1 MPELP
6 EVQTVIDYL
15 KPYLINH
22 KIEEVK
28 VYYAPISYHKDLSL
42 SLKNQT
48 INDIKRRGKYICIE
62 CENICCIVHLRMEG
76 KFFIQE
82 IDDVLNKHTHA
93 SFYFKDFRLDFNDTR
108 KFGRIDLTDDLNHYF
123 EDHLGLE
130 PFDKMCTGEY
140 LKKQAMN
147 RRIPLKTFIL
157 DQSIIAGI
165 GNIYADES
173 LFDAKLSPF
182 KKASSVTLNE
192 YDRLI
197 ISIRKI
203 LKLALE
209 EGGSTIK
216 SFSVNHEVNGLF
228 QQRLKVYSKA
238 NTPCVECGNI
248 LHKGRVNGRS
258 CVYCTNCQKVSQNA
272 HRHYRIDGIR
282 KK

>member
-140 LKKQAMN
+140 LKKQAKN
-147 RRIPLKTFIL
+147 RRIPVKSFIL
-157 DQSIIAGI
+157 DQSVIAGI

-173 LFDAKLSPF
+173 LWMTKIHPATRVGDISDKQLGELVENIKKVLS
-182 KKASSVTLNE
+182 L
-192 YDRLI
+192 
-197 ISIRKI
+197 SIEK
-203 LKLALE
+203 
-209 EGGSTIK
+209 GGSTDK
-216 SFSVNHEVNGLF
+216 NYVDAEGKKGSYLKFANVF
-228 QQRLKVYSKA
+228 RLEGQ
-238 NTPCVECGNI
+238 PCPRCGATI
-248 LHKGRVNGRS
+248 EKTTVAGRGTHT
-258 CVYCTNCQKVSQNA
+258 CPNCQMIQ
-272 HRHYRIDGIR
+272 
-282 KK
+282 